1 MLNITRELGE
11 GVKIGASILIRL
23 VRIDSGKACGFT
35 LENGEKSSAFN
46 MDLYEEV
53 NVGPEVTMQLQH
65 IARGQIRLAFTAP
78 RSVIINREELDR
90 EGQS

>member
-11 GVKIGASILIRL
+11 GVKVGAEILIRL

-35 LENGEKSSAFN
+35 LENGAQSSAFN

-53 NVGPEVTMQLQH
+53 NIGPEVTMQLQH

-78 RSVIINREELDR
+78 RTIVINREELDS
-90 EGQS
+90 EGQA